1 MLLYSYA
8 KRNKGGE
15 NVQIYM
21 IEDDKKRFKAC
32 MAAAGYNITSLAK
45 EINMTRESLSAR
57 INGKVD
63 FGRNEMVDIAEKLN
77 VAPSELFFADK
88 VS

>member
-1 MLLYSYA
+1 
-8 KRNKGGE
+8 
-15 NVQIYM
+15 M

-32 MAAAGYNITSLAK
+32 MVAAGYNITSLAK

-63 FGRNEMVDIAEKLN
+63 FGRNEMVDIAKKLN
-77 VAPSELFFADK
+77 VAPSELFLRTKFLK
-88 VS
+88 T